1 MSPTL
6 APEPLTEGPWI
17 SRFWHRAQYL
27 LQSCQTFDCLMPG
40 VKKNILK
47 IALILM
53 ILAPRPSGPRGGRAY
68 EFQNP
73 PPLHPFVLS
82 DSGDLKMLLTSNH
95 KIFSFNFTKVFH
107 TKRFMLMFFLCLKC
121 IKRRI
126 NINKLIWTLLS
137 NFISTL

>member
-1 MSPTL
+1 MNFTI
-6 APEPLTEGPWI
+6 LTESTILTSIMPDVWLFDARSKEEYFKNCINFDDFSPPSLRPQGGQGLWI
-17 SRFWHRAQYL
+17 SE
-27 LQSCQTFDCLMPG
+27 S
-40 VKKNILK
+40 
-47 IALILM
+47 
-53 ILAPRPSGPRGGRAY
+53 
-68 EFQNP
+68 

-95 KIFSFNFTKVFH
+95 KIISFNFTKVFH